1 LIYKIDPNLKGLY
14 APDFSPYKKLDPQK
28 GILMVGADP
37 FSPDPCVPKHVIDA
51 MKTALDEGK
60 THYMSRLPQLTEKI
74 ADKLYN
80 FNGLSVDPDKEIMV
94 TPGSAFALFAAIR
107 LFIDPM
113 KEDEVLNPDPSFAEN
128 FNDVHL
134 AGAKNIYVPLKEEQN
149 YQIDIEEFE
158 KRLTERTKLVVLTN
172 PNNPTTTVFNRK
184 SLEVLADFVIRYD
197 LILVADQNFER
208 LVFDDQEYVTIA
220 TLPGM
225 KERTLTV
232 FSFSKD
238 SALPGMRIGYLVASE
253 YLIDIS
259 RRCRFNYVGAANTI
273 GLYGALAALENP
285 SFIKEWKDI
294 YDERRKI
301 GHRILNDV
309 SGVTCLLPESSF
321 FLWVNIS
328 ELGTSDEVVEY
339 LIKHANVGVAPG
351 YWFGPRGEGYLR
363 IITGVLKDTKK
374 YTQAIERIAEAL
386 NKLSSDKNSRKKELI
401 K

>member
-1 LIYKIDPNLKGLY
+1 
-14 APDFSPYKKLDPQK
+14 
-28 GILMVGADP
+28 MVGADP
-37 FSPDPCVPKHVIDA
+37 FSPDPCVPEHVIDA

-60 THYMSRLPQLTEKI
+60 THYMSSLPQLSEKI
-74 ADKLYN
+74 AVKLN
-80 FNGLSVDPDKEIMV
+80 DFNGLTVDPEKEIMV
-94 TPGSAFALFAAIR
+94 TPGSAFALFAAIQ
-107 LFIDPM
+107 LFVDPM

-149 YQIDIEEFE
+149 YQIDIKEFE
-158 KRLTERTKLVVLTN
+158 KRLTGRTKLVVLTN

-184 SLEVLADFVIRYD
+184 SLEVLADFVIQND
-197 LILVADQNFER
+197 LIVVADQNFER
-208 LVFDDQEYVTIA
+208 LVYDDREYVTIA

-253 YLIDIS
+253 YLIDILK
-259 RRCRFNYVGAANTI
+259 RCRFNYVGAANTI
-273 GLYGALAALENP
+273 GLHGALAALENP
-285 SFIKEWKDI
+285 SFINEWKDI

-301 GHRILNDV
+301 GFRILNDV
-309 SGVTCLLPESSF
+309 SGVSCLLPESSF

-363 IITGVLKDTKK
+363 IITGVLKDTKQ
-374 YTQAIERIAEAL
+374 YTQAIERIAKAL
-386 NKLSSDKNSRKKELI
+386 TKLSSEKK
-401 K
+401 